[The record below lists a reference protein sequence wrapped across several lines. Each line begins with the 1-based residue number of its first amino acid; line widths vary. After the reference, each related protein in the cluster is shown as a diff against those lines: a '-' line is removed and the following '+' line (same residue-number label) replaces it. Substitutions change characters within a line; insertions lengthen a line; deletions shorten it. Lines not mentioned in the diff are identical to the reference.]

1 MKTANTPG
9 NQGKKLIQN
18 IPACGRETE
27 IGALCQHGRI
37 GLSPSSRRHR
47 GLAPFLEVDIR
58 FVLAV
63 PFKDPLTRAGELIGQ
78 GNDLLKYGLGAVF
91 DKKLTLPS
99 PEGDRILRQRK
110 VSLALTPEPSARG
123 L

>member
-63 PFKDPLTRAGELIGQ
+63 PFEQSLTRGGERFRQ
-78 GNDLLKYGLGAVF
+78 GYDRLKCGLGVVF
-91 DKKLTLPS
+91 DQKIDYTFCNIS
-99 PEGDRILRQRK
+99 VRRTRK
-110 VSLALTPEPSARG
+110 ISYNGEYR
-123 L
+123 